1 MIEAKREE
9 NVGVRKEQTSF
20 GRNSRFSHF
29 RKKQGRKLNFA
40 VFHAAPTDL
49 IYAILF

>member
-1 MIEAKREE
+1 MIEALGE

-20 GRNSRFSHF
+20 RRNSRFSRF

-40 VFHAAPTDL
+40 VFHAAPLDL
-49 IYAILF
+49 VYDILF